1 MEKSHFYPLGK
12 FEMAAARFRH
22 SRMDHQDWNPV
33 TLRGKNPTRA
43 TTKEV
48 QPKSSGIGAHLAKIE
63 REEIGKQK
71 TLASESRK
79 EMIAARLALKKTQVE
94 LDRLCAF
101 PANTIRDLEAG
112 KLTPTTAQ
120 LNRLNRELKLG
131 LRLV

>member
-1 MEKSHFYPLGK
+1 
-12 FEMAAARFRH
+12 MATPCFRL

-79 EMIAARLALKKTQVE
+79 EMIAARLELKKTQVE

>member
-1 MEKSHFYPLGK
+1 ME
-12 FEMAAARFRH
+12 
-22 SRMDHQDWNPV
+22 HQDWNPV
-33 TLRGKNPTRA
+33 VLRGKNPTVH

-48 QPKSSGIGAHLAKIE
+48 HVKTSSVGAHLAKIE

-71 TLASESRK
+71 TLAPESRK
-79 EMIAARLALKKTQVE
+79 DMIAARLALKKTQVE

-101 PANTIRDLEAG
+101 PPNTIRDLEAG

-131 LRLV
+131 LKLA